1 MKKSQR
7 VSLTASLLY
16 VVTAL
21 ILLSLVKP
29 LLHVM
34 VGPIPVM
41 VYVLIAASFACPIV
55 TYFLVPYVEKLE
67 EKEHVEEDKTNGKG
81 V

>member
-7 VSLTASLLY
+7 VSLGASLLY
-16 VVTAL
+16 VAVAL
-21 ILLSLVKP
+21 VLLVLVKP

-34 VGPIPVM
+34 AGPIPAM
-41 VYVLIAASFACPIV
+41 VYVLIAASFACPVV

-67 EKEHVEEDKTNGKG
+67 DAENMNIGNSEGKG

>member
-16 VVTAL
+16 VVVAL
-21 ILLSLVKP
+21 ILLVLVKP

-34 VGPIPVM
+34 AGPIPAM
-41 VYVLIAASFACPIV
+41 VYVLIAASFACPII

-67 EKEHVEEDKTNGKG
+67 EKEQAEEGKSDRKG
-81 V
+81 A